1 MTLGLIWEQFTKHG
15 VDHNGVKIAQT
26 ADWDR
31 EWLANKFNAAVRREI
46 DTIIVTPGIASRPL
60 WTSTMVGQHV
70 GQFKSF
76 AFTATQAVMI
86 SGLQQRDAAVLNGV
100 LLSIALGALVYGLQ
114 EYLKGREPSDDPG
127 VVMVEAFDRSGLT
140 GWLMDAH
147 NMTERVTRGGI
158 GLSRLTGGPTM
169 SRYQS
174 RNVTD
179 TLMGPNGGLLY
190 GRGAGRRFTGLG
202 RRSAL
207 RSAGHA
213 AAGTVSEHVL
223 PSIFV

>member
-1 MTLGLIWEQFTKHG
+1 
-15 VDHNGVKIAQT
+15 
-26 ADWDR
+26 
-31 EWLANKFNAAVRREI
+31 
-46 DTIIVTPGIASRPL
+46 
-60 WTSTMVGQHV
+60 MVGQHV

-114 EYLKGREPSDDPG
+114 EYIKGREPSDDPG

-179 TLMGPNGGLLY
+179 TLMGPTAGFFTDAA
-190 GRGAGRRFTGLG
+190 RVGASLAWGDV
-202 RRSAL
+202 RRSDLRAMRRLGPYQNMFYL
-207 RSAGHA
+207 RSSFDCFEQALAEMMG
-213 AAGTVSEHVL
+213 VE
-223 PSIFV
+223 